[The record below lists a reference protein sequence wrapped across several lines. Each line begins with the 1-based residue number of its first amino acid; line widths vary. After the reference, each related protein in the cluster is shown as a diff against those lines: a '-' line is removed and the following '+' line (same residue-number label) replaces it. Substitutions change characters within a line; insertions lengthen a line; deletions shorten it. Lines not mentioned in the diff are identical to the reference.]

1 MPLDLLSLMVQRIVV
16 RNGVS
21 MDLADRFLE
30 TMIGAI
36 KYLDQLESPLS
47 HEGRTT
53 ESFHH

>member
-1 MPLDLLSLMVQRIVV
+1 MVQRIVV